1 MPVGRNRGVNLGS
14 LIHLLTLSYILSKV
28 KDKLN
33 GRFLAVN
40 HIVIDINIDFQL
52 SAFSDDQF
60 AALRECFFHKIMRR
74 MQHRTPKRV
83 LNADFRYTN

>member
-60 AALRECFFHKIMRR
+60 AALRECFF
-74 MQHRTPKRV
+74 P
-83 LNADFRYTN
+83 